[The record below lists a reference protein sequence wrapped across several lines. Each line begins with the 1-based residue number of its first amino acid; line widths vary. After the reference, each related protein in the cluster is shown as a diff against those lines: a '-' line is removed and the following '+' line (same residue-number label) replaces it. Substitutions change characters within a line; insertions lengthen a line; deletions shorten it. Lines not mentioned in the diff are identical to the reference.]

1 MRLDWLR
8 PRTCTVV
15 MILDI
20 IWNGETT
27 PVDLIDGAATVG
39 GGAKDDIKLEGLPVK
54 LLTLEVDGPR
64 LSIKSIRPLRV
75 GNQLFPAH
83 VPRLVMP
90 GEAMTLPND
99 VVVRRP
105 EDEASKERRK
115 NKSTDFLARELL
127 SGDLS
132 ALESRAATLTCVAG
146 ANEGHVYPI
155 AFLDT
160 SIGRADD
167 VDIRLHDRSVSR
179 RHARVIHRGLSYF
192 VEDLGTTNAIFVNGQ
207 KLKSARQLSTGDVIE
222 LGHTMLRFE
231 EGERAPEERTVIQ
244 KMPEPP
250 LPTPAPAEPPSNVQV
265 AAELA
270 LPAPASTPPMPGLLG
285 GGSTTNKLPQRKR
298 FARADIVIIVL
309 GLMLMLSGLSTAA
322 FFWRG

>member
-1 MRLDWLR
+1 MGPHRAGLML
-8 PRTCTVV
+8 
-15 MILDI
+15 LDI

-27 PVDLIDGAATVG
+27 PVDLIDGAVTVG
-39 GGAKDDIKLEGLPVK
+39 GGVKDDIKLDGLPVK
-54 LLTLEVDGPR
+54 LLTLEVDGTR

-83 VPRLVMP
+83 VPRLVLP
-90 GEAMTLPND
+90 GESMTLPND

-105 EDEASKERRK
+105 DDEASKERRK

-127 SGDLS
+127 SGDLGP
-132 ALESRAATLTCVAG
+132 LESRAATLTCVTG

-179 RHARVIHRGLSYF
+179 RHARIIHRGLSYF
-192 VEDLGTTNAIFVNGQ
+192 VEDAGTTNGIYVNGQ
-207 KLKSARQLSTGDVIE
+207 KVKRAQQLNTGDVLE

-244 KMPEPP
+244 KMPEAPP
-250 LPTPAPAEPPSNVQV
+250 KQPLAEPPSNVQV
-265 AAELA
+265 APDVAELPSPSA
-270 LPAPASTPPMPGLLG
+270 TPPMPGLPG
-285 GGSTTNKLPQRKR
+285 QSTTDKLPRPRR
-298 FARADIVIIVL
+298 FARADLAIIVL
-309 GLMLMLSGLSTAA
+309 GVMLMLSGLSTAV
-322 FFWRG
+322 FFWKG

>member
-1 MRLDWLR
+1 ML
-8 PRTCTVV
+8 
-15 MILDI
+15 LDI
-20 IWNGETT
+20 IWNGEKT
-27 PVDLIDGAATVG
+27 PVDLLDGAVTVG

-54 LLTLEVDGPR
+54 LLTLEVDGAR

-83 VPRLVMP
+83 VPRLVLP
-90 GEAMTLPND
+90 GESMTLPND
-99 VVVRRP
+99 VVVSRP

-127 SGDLS
+127 SGELPP
-132 ALESRAATLTCVAG
+132 LESRAATLTCVTG

-192 VEDLGTTNAIFVNGQ
+192 VEDCGTTNGIFVNGQ
-207 KLKSARQLSTGDVIE
+207 KVKRARQLTTGDVLE

-250 LPTPAPAEPPSNVQV
+250 PPAPAAEPPSNVQV
-265 AAELA
+265 AADVEA
-270 LPAPASTPPMPGLLG
+270 PPAPPATPPMPGLPG
-285 GGSTTNKLPQRKR
+285 HTTTDKLPSARR
-298 FARADIVIIVL
+298 FARADIAIIVL
-309 GLMLMLSGLSTAA
+309 GVMLMLSGLSTAA